1 MGFWSKRYR
10 QADRL
15 CGEEG
20 FTRARWHSSLIT
32 RDAFQVSDTL
42 HLGAMYSDG
51 RQRVAGFLSLARLP
65 TQPGSSLFTGL
76 HLPSFLGFPE
86 DKGFLRSLFETGEG
100 NFKNALIIL

>member
-1 MGFWSKRYR
+1 MGFWSERYR

-15 CGEEG
+15 CREEG
-20 FTRARWHSSLIT
+20 FTRARLHSSLIT
-32 RDAFQVSDTL
+32 GDAFQVSDTL

-51 RQRVAGFLSLARLP
+51 RQRVAGFLSARLP

>member
-1 MGFWSKRYR
+1 MGFWSERYR

-15 CGEEG
+15 CREEG
-20 FTRARWHSSLIT
+20 FTRARLHSSLIT
-32 RDAFQVSDTL
+32 GDAFQVSDTL

-51 RQRVAGFLSLARLP
+51 RQRVAGFLSARLP

-86 DKGFLRSLFETGEG
+86 DKGFLCSLFETGEG